1 MQSIELERKKLDTK
15 DDEGLGQIVREE
27 RAYIPPVYVKGGDHD
42 FIVVF
47 CDGAWVHFPI
57 R

>member
-1 MQSIELERKKLDTK
+1 MQSIELERRKLDNK

-27 RAYIPPVYVKGGDHD
+27 RAYIPPIHLKGGEHD
-42 FIVVF
+42 FMAVF
-47 CDGAWVHFPI
+47 NDGAWVHFPI